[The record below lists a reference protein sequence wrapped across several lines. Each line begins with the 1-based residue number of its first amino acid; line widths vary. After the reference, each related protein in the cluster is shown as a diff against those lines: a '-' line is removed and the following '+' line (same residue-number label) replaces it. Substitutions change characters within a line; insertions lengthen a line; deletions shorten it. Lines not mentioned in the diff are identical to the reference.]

1 MNAVISCQRDVKSAG
16 GWLPFRLPLL
26 NLVSKKIVGR
36 TGFEPVTSSVGVGE
50 CPKAQLTMQ
59 ARIDVGF
66 ARELVEHDAAVLG
79 LEGPSELVREGL
91 RLLHRRAREMD
102 LAAAYDE
109 FYAGET
115 APLPAGVVAADA
127 D

>member
-1 MNAVISCQRDVKSAG
+1 
-16 GWLPFRLPLL
+16 
-26 NLVSKKIVGR
+26 
-36 TGFEPVTSSVGVGE
+36 
-50 CPKAQLTMQ
+50 MQ

-91 RLLHRRAREMD
+91 RLLHRRASEMD

-109 FYAGET
+109 FYAGRRRNDPSPERS
-115 APLPAGVVAADA
+115 AGGRRHRN
-127 D
+127 

>member
-1 MNAVISCQRDVKSAG
+1 MAKEPSRVGSAAVHGKALARPQAKVPAG
-16 GWLPFRLPLL
+16 PPRAARRAGSGT
-26 NLVSKKIVGR
+26 V
-36 TGFEPVTSSVGVGE
+36 
-50 CPKAQLTMQ
+50 TMQ

-109 FYAGET
+109 FYAGGT

>member
-1 MNAVISCQRDVKSAG
+1 MAEEPSQAG
-16 GWLPFRLPLL
+16 S
-26 NLVSKKIVGR
+26 VSVRREAPARTQAKVRADRPR
-36 TGFEPVTSSVGVGE
+36 TGRRAASGTV
-50 CPKAQLTMQ
+50 TMQ

-102 LAAAYDE
+102 LAAAYDD

-115 APLPAGVVAADA
+115 APLPAGAVAADA
-127 D
+127 V

>member
-1 MNAVISCQRDVKSAG
+1 MAKESSRVGSAAVRRKAPAKAQTKVPAG
-16 GWLPFRLPLL
+16 RP
-26 NLVSKKIVGR
+26 R
-36 TGFEPVTSSVGVGE
+36 TGRRAASGTV
-50 CPKAQLTMQ
+50 TMQ

-91 RLLHRRAREMD
+91 RLLHRRASEMA
-102 LAAAYDE
+102 LGTAYDE
-109 FYAGET
+109 FHAGGT

>member
-1 MNAVISCQRDVKSAG
+1 MAKEPSQLASATVRRKASARTQVKMPAD
-16 GWLPFRLPLL
+16 RR
-26 NLVSKKIVGR
+26 R
-36 TGFEPVTSSVGVGE
+36 TGRRAASGTV
-50 CPKAQLTMQ
+50 TMQ

-109 FYAGET
+109 FYAGGT
-115 APLPAGVVAADA
+115 APLPTGVAAA
-127 D
+127 DTD

>member
-1 MNAVISCQRDVKSAG
+1 
-16 GWLPFRLPLL
+16 
-26 NLVSKKIVGR
+26 
-36 TGFEPVTSSVGVGE
+36 
-50 CPKAQLTMQ
+50 MQ

-91 RLLHRRAREMD
+91 RLLHRRASEMA
-102 LAAAYDE
+102 LGTAYDE
-109 FYAGET
+109 FHAGGT